1 MLDSIQM
8 LDPRAGNSVITYLN
22 KGLRNDVTRKIET
35 VIEKSYRE
43 RNRRLRRRDL
53 AGDKEIEINPN
64 AF

>member
-35 VIEKSYRE
+35 VVEKSYRE
-43 RNRRLRRRDL
+43 RNRKLRRREL
-53 AGDKEIEINPN
+53 AGDKEIEINPH